1 MLKSA
6 KVIVLVS
13 LGYALLGAMGLM
25 VAVSPGYSTIIWPA
39 SGLALVSVIFFP
51 RIAFIGVLLGSFA
64 TNVFIT
70 WLNYDVFA
78 FAIPACIALGS
89 TLQSL
94 VGAWLIRR
102 YVNISRLFHR
112 SREALRFIFLGGMLA
127 TVISATVGS
136 FSLWLFGAMSWSDF
150 WMNWLVWW
158 GGDSIGVIFMVP
170 WMALF
175 LPKLL
180 AQHFENRVRL
190 WVGLSAALL
199 LITAFS
205 WGGSYAEWQRQTK
218 EFRANAELLEISL
231 SNRIKNT
238 VDMLHS
244 LVAFIDNSDE
254 ITATEFKYF
263 ADRVMQRDK
272 SIVGVSLN
280 FALTGNDI
288 ETFEQQIQPY
298 YPDRTFQV
306 RERSDDGKLVPVQPR
321 DKHIVVTY
329 IEPLERNAAALG
341 YDVYSQEDRQFALD
355 NAMLSKQ
362 VFPTAPLNLV
372 QNTQGVLLFLP
383 FFDAK
388 TANFSG
394 VATAVISL
402 STLTDTIV
410 ARGRLPNT
418 DLYLVD
424 AMGNGGKPV
433 IVAQNREAS
442 LTVDQLFEHLK
453 GQDFYHLERIDIGVG
468 AKNWQLYQ
476 VSDSYFFKQ
485 PWIVQFI
492 LASGLLVAGLF
503 SWFLLMVH
511 SQAYEVEYKVRLR
524 TRDLQQAN
532 DNLVLSELKQ
542 SKAKEEAEQ
551 ANRAKSEFLANMS
564 HEIRT
569 PLNGVIGSLT
579 LLEASGL
586 GADQSRLAK
595 LSKQSAE
602 SLLDIINDILDLS
615 KIEAGELLIEKSS
628 FALSELV
635 EDVANIA
642 IFKAEEKGIAFNV
655 PALPV
660 PNVLINS
667 DKLRLKQV
675 MMNLLGNAVKFTQ
688 QGEVNLLIRL
698 ISNDHGQQVLSIQVQ
713 DTGIGIAP
721 QHQDQ
726 LFERF
731 KQADGSTTRRFGGT
745 GLGLAIS
752 KDIVI
757 ALDGEISVQSELGVG
772 STFHVQLP
780 IEVSA
785 VKEPPSLSYQP
796 KVVLIY
802 QNGTGR
808 EYLAK
813 LLRSLD
819 LVFQQ
824 YDNISHAIFDVSW
837 TADVILLDFESLAHA
852 DSRDVEALEERCREQ
867 AIKQILLQPRSAFE
881 LDDNL
886 SKMVINKPVMLDAL
900 QTILESLKST
910 ALGDVMVANGQN
922 SAPENRPVF
931 NVKVLLAED
940 NLTNQIVARGLLNLY
955 GVEVTIA
962 ENGER
967 AVELAKSMAFDLVL
981 MDCQMPVMDG
991 YQATREIRQF
1001 TQAATAADVPILA
1014 LSANAMKGDEDEC
1027 FAAGMNDHIAKPVSQ
1042 DKLLAA
1048 LTKWLN

>member
-51 RIAFIGVLLGSFA
+51 RAASIGVLLGSLV

-70 WLNYDVFA
+70 WLHYDVFA

-112 SREALRFIFLGGMLA
+112 SREALRFIFIGGLVT
-127 TVISATVGS
+127 TVIGASVGS
-136 FSLWLFGAMSWSDF
+136 LSLWLFGFMSLSDF
-150 WMNWLVWW
+150 WVNWLVWW
-158 GGDSIGVIFMVP
+158 AGDAIGVIFMVP

-180 AQHFENRVRL
+180 APHFENRLRL
-190 WVGLSAALL
+190 WVGLGAALL
-199 LITAFS
+199 LIGAFS
-205 WGGSYAEWQRQTK
+205 WGGSYEEWQRQQK

-244 LVAFIDNSDE
+244 LVAFIENSDE

-263 ADRVMQRDK
+263 ADRVMQRDA

-280 FALTGNDI
+280 LVLSGEDI
-288 ETFEQQIQPY
+288 KTFEQQIQAY
-298 YPDRTFQV
+298 YPNQIFQI
-306 RERSDDGKLVPVQPR
+306 RERSESGNLVPVQPR
-321 DKHIVVTY
+321 EKHIVVTY
-329 IEPLERNAAALG
+329 IEPLEPNAAALG
-341 YDVYSQEDRQFALD
+341 YDVYSQEDRQSALD
-355 NAMLSKQ
+355 RAMLSRQ
-362 VFPTAPLNLV
+362 AFPTAPLSLV

-383 FFDAK
+383 FYDAN
-388 TANFSG
+388 TNDFSG

-402 STLTDTIV
+402 STLTDAIV

-424 AMGNGGKPV
+424 GQGNAGKPV
-433 IVAQNREAS
+433 IVAKNREAS
-442 LTVDQLFEHLK
+442 LTVGKLFERLTEK
-453 GQDFYHLERIDIGVG
+453 DFYHFERINIGVG
-468 AKNWQLYQ
+468 GKNWQLYQ

-503 SWFLLMVH
+503 GWFLLIVH
-511 SQAYEVEYKVRLR
+511 SQASEVEHKVRLR
-524 TRDLQQAN
+524 TKDLQQAN
-532 DNLVLSELKQ
+532 DNLVLLEFKQ

-551 ANRAKSEFLANMS
+551 ANQAKSEFLANMS

-569 PLNGVIGSLT
+569 PLNGVIGILT
-579 LLEASGL
+579 LLENSALNLEQG
-586 GADQSRLAK
+586 RLVK
-595 LSKQSAE
+595 LSKLSAE

-615 KIEAGELLIEKSS
+615 KIEAGELVIENAP
-628 FALSELV
+628 FALTELV
-635 EDVANIA
+635 EEVANIA
-642 IFKAEEKGIAFNV
+642 VFKAEEKGIAFNV

-675 MMNLLGNAVKFTQ
+675 VMNLLGNAVKFTLR
-688 QGEVNLLIRL
+688 GEVNLLISL
-698 ISNDHGQQVLSIQVQ
+698 QSGKNGKHILSIQVQ
-713 DTGIGIAP
+713 DTGIGISP
-721 QHQDQ
+721 QQQPQ

-752 KDIVI
+752 KDIVT
-757 ALDGEISVQSELGVG
+757 AMGGEISVQSQLDIG
-772 STFHVQLP
+772 SSFFVVLP

-785 VKEPPSLSYQP
+785 VKENPPLSYKP
-796 KVVLIY
+796 DVMVIY
-802 QNGTGR
+802 KNDTGR

-813 LLRSLD
+813 LLVSIGVKCQKYDCISRVILD
-819 LVFQQ
+819 E
-824 YDNISHAIFDVSW
+824 SW
-837 TADVILLDFESLAHA
+837 AADVILLDSDSLMDA
-852 DSRDVEALEERCREQ
+852 DSSQLEALDKRCQEQ
-867 AIKQILLQPRSAFE
+867 AIKQVMLQPRSAFE
-881 LDDNL
+881 YGDKL
-886 SKMVINKPVMLDAL
+886 SKMVMNKPVV
-900 QTILESLKST
+900 LEELLNVLEALKSST
-910 ALGDVMVANGQN
+910 SGDVMVVSGQDSE
-922 SAPENRPVF
+922 SASRPVF

-940 NLTNQIVARGLLNLY
+940 NLTNQIVARGLLTLY
-955 GVEVTIA
+955 GVDVTIA
-962 ENGER
+962 DNGER
-967 AVELAKSMAFDLVL
+967 AVELAKTTAFDLVL

-991 YQATREIRQF
+991 YQATREIRRF

-1042 DKLLAA
+1042 DKLIAA